1 MIEMELA
8 KIRIDDRREE
18 QVIVLKEKKGERSL
32 PIIISIFEASAI
44 KLEISGLKPP
54 RPLTHDLLRQTI
66 EQMGGKIDHVVVT
79 ELKDNTFYARIII
92 KKNNNEIVEVDARP
106 SDSIALAVRAKTPI
120 YVVEEVLKQVAS
132 IN

>member
-92 KKNNNEIVEVDARP
+92 KKNNNELVEVDARP